1 MKYWDSLE
9 AHVTTHSGMSG
20 PPLTGNAI
28 ENTITKVPR
37 PKPPEPQNHFSYC
50 TSSNWTLNNLCLFYL
65 MKKCTLKEDNLK
77 NDLNKS
83 LKQSEKAQHLGILFI
98 YLL

>member
-1 MKYWDSLE
+1 
-9 AHVTTHSGMSG
+9 
-20 PPLTGNAI
+20 
-28 ENTITKVPR
+28 
-37 PKPPEPQNHFSYC
+37 
-50 TSSNWTLNNLCLFYL
+50 

-98 YLL
+98 YLLWFF